1 MQLITTGINEEHQN
15 SNQMKKICGL
25 VRFTMYICVKYLKI
39 YIYIDG
45 KCMATTAQ
53 SMVKFME
60 LYIRKFIYFM

>member
-1 MQLITTGINEEHQN
+1 MWSWEIYNVHMCKIF
-15 SNQMKKICGL
+15 KK
-25 VRFTMYICVKYLKI
+25 